1 MVGSFKESAGT
12 PQPMRALIIEDT
24 EDIAECMQQS
34 LQDMGIT
41 SDWFVEG
48 RRVAAAFDLTNYDLL
63 ILDLNLPDA
72 DGLDVLRKLRS
83 GGDTTPV
90 LIVSARIS
98 IEERV
103 SGLDLGADDY
113 LIKPFDLHEFEARVR
128 ALLRRD
134 KEARIPLISFGS
146 LKFDQTTREFA
157 ANDQLIELSPRERA
171 VLETLIR
178 QHGTVISKE
187 RIAQHVFSFDD
198 DAGVSSIELYVH
210 RLRKK
215 LADTDVRIVTKRGLG
230 YALDVLP
237 GSQSSC

>member
-1 MVGSFKESAGT
+1 
-12 PQPMRALIIEDT
+12 MRALIIEDS

-34 LQDMGIT
+34 LHDMGIT

-48 RRVAAAFDLTNYDLL
+48 RRVAEAFNLTDYDLL

-72 DGLDVLRKLRS
+72 DGLQVLKKLRA

-98 IEERV
+98 IEDRV

-134 KEARIPLISFGS
+134 KEARIPLISFGD
-146 LKFDQTTREFA
+146 LKFDQATREFE
-157 ANDQLIELSPRERA
+157 ANGRQMELSPRERA

-178 QHGTVISKE
+178 QNGAVISKD
-187 RIAQHVFSFDD
+187 RIAQHVFSFNDV
-198 DAGVSSIELYVH
+198 ASVTSIELYVH

-215 LADTDVRIVTKRGLG
+215 LVDTDIRIVTKRGLG
-230 YALDVLP
+230 YALTVEP
-237 GSQSSC
+237 GSGSEIS

>member
-1 MVGSFKESAGT
+1 
-12 PQPMRALIIEDT
+12 MRALIIEDT

-34 LQDMGIT
+34 LSDMGLA
-41 SDWFVEG
+41 SDWFTEG
-48 RRVAAAFDLTNYDLL
+48 KQVSAATSFTDYDVL

-72 DGLDVLRKLRS
+72 DGLEVLKSLRAT
-83 GGDTTPV
+83 GNPTPV

-98 IEERV
+98 IEDRV

-113 LIKPFDLHEFEARVR
+113 LIKPFDLHEFEARIR

-134 KEARIPLISFGS
+134 KDARTPTLTFGD
-146 LKFDQTTREFA
+146 LDFDQTTREFRA
-157 ANDQLIELSPRERA
+157 DGAPMDLSPRERS

-178 QHGTVISKE
+178 QNGAVISKE

-215 LADTDVRIVTKRGLG
+215 LVDTNVRIVTKRGLG
-230 YALDVLP
+230 YLLQVARDT
-237 GSQSSC
+237 GSQTSC

>member
-1 MVGSFKESAGT
+1 
-12 PQPMRALIIEDT
+12 MRALIIEDT

-34 LQDMGIT
+34 LSDMGIA
-41 SDWFVEG
+41 SDWFTG
-48 RRVAAAFDLTNYDLL
+48 GQQVAAALDFTEYDVM

-72 DGLDVLRKLRS
+72 DGLDVLKSLRA
-83 GGDTTPV
+83 GGNPTPV
-90 LIVSARIS
+90 LIVSARIR
-98 IEERV
+98 IEDRV

-113 LIKPFDLHEFEARVR
+113 LVKPFDLHEFEARIR

-134 KEARIPLISFGS
+134 KDARIPILSFGG
-146 LKFDQTTREFA
+146 LEFDQTTREFR
-157 ANDQLIELSPRERA
+157 ANGAPMELSPRERS

-178 QHGTVISKE
+178 QNGAVISKE

-215 LADTDVRIVTKRGLG
+215 LVDTNVGIVTKRGLG
-230 YALDVLP
+230 YLLQLTRDS
-237 GSQSSC
+237 GS

>member
-1 MVGSFKESAGT
+1 
-12 PQPMRALIIEDT
+12 MRALVIEDA

-48 RRVAAAFDLTNYDLL
+48 KRVAAAFDLTDYDLL

-72 DGLDVLRKLRS
+72 DGLEVLRKLRA

-134 KEARIPLISFGS
+134 KESRIPLISFGS
-146 LKFDQTTREFA
+146 LNFDQTTREF
-157 ANDQLIELSPRERA
+157 DTDGQLIELSPRERA

-215 LADTDVRIVTKRGLG
+215 LVDTGVEIITKRGLG
-230 YALDVLP
+230 YALARIADQE
-237 GSQSSC
+237 SR

>member
-1 MVGSFKESAGT
+1 MLSRDERT
-12 PQPMRALIIEDT
+12 MRALIIEDT

-34 LQDMGIT
+34 LSDMGIA
-41 SDWFVEG
+41 SDWFTG
-48 RRVAAAFDLTNYDLL
+48 GQQVAAALDFTEYDVM

-72 DGLDVLRKLRS
+72 DGLDVLKSLRA
-83 GGDTTPV
+83 GGNPTPV
-90 LIVSARIS
+90 LIVSARIR
-98 IEERV
+98 IEDRV

-113 LIKPFDLHEFEARVR
+113 LVKPFDLHEFEARIR

-134 KEARIPLISFGS
+134 KDARIPILSFGG
-146 LKFDQTTREFA
+146 LEFDQTTREFR
-157 ANDQLIELSPRERA
+157 ANGAPMELSPRERS

-178 QHGTVISKE
+178 QNGAVISKE

-215 LADTDVRIVTKRGLG
+215 LVDTNVGIVTKRGLG
-230 YALDVLP
+230 YLLQLTRDS
-237 GSQSSC
+237 GS

>member
-1 MVGSFKESAGT
+1 
-12 PQPMRALIIEDT
+12 MRALIIEDT

-34 LQDMGIT
+34 LRDMGIT
-41 SDWFVEG
+41 SDWFTEG
-48 RRVAAAFDLTNYDLL
+48 RRANAALDLSEYDLL

-72 DGLDVLRKLRS
+72 DGLDVLKALRA

-98 IEERV
+98 IEDRV

-134 KEARIPLISFGS
+134 KESRNPVIRFGD
-146 LKFDQTTREFA
+146 LEFDQTTREFRA
-157 ANDQLIELSPRERA
+157 SGELVDLSPRERA

-178 QHGTVISKE
+178 QNGTVISKE

-198 DAGVSSIELYVH
+198 EAGVSSIELYVH

-215 LADTDVRIVTKRGLG
+215 LGHSHVQIVTKRGLG
-230 YALDVLP
+230 YLLDAEASTGAHVP
-237 GSQSSC
+237 C

>member
-1 MVGSFKESAGT
+1 
-12 PQPMRALIIEDT
+12 MRALIIEDT

-34 LQDMGIT
+34 LHDMGIT
-41 SDWFVEG
+41 SDWFVVG
-48 RRVAAAFDLTNYDLL
+48 RRVAEALSLTDYDLL

-72 DGLDVLRKLRS
+72 DGLQILDKLRS
-83 GGDTTPV
+83 KGDSTPV

-103 SGLDLGADDY
+103 SGLDIGADDY

-134 KEARIPLISFGS
+134 KDSRTPVIRYGDLEFN
-146 LKFDQTTREFA
+146 QTSREFE
-157 ANDQLIELSPRERA
+157 ANGHAVDLSPRERA

-178 QHGTVISKE
+178 QNGAVISKD

-198 DAGVSSIELYVH
+198 EAGVSSIELYVH

-215 LADTDVRIVTKRGLG
+215 LAGTDVKIVTKRGLG
-230 YALDVLP
+230 YHLSVESDS
-237 GSQSSC
+237 GSQTSC

>member
-1 MVGSFKESAGT
+1 
-12 PQPMRALIIEDT
+12 MRALIIEDT

-34 LQDMGIT
+34 LRDMGIT
-41 SDWFVEG
+41 SDWFTEG
-48 RRVAAAFDLTNYDLL
+48 HRASAALDLSEYDLL

-72 DGLDVLRKLRS
+72 DGLDVLRALRT
-83 GGDTTPV
+83 GGDATPV

-98 IEERV
+98 IEDRV

-134 KEARIPLISFGS
+134 KESRIPIIRFGD
-146 LKFDQTTREFA
+146 LEFDQATREFR
-157 ANDQLIELSPRERA
+157 ANGELMDLSPRERA

-178 QHGTVISKE
+178 QNGTVISKD

-198 DAGVSSIELYVH
+198 EAGVSSIELYVH

-215 LADTDVRIVTKRGLG
+215 LSSSHVQIVTKRGLG
-230 YALDVLP
+230 YLLDAE
-237 GSQSSC
+237 SSEESRVPC

>member
-1 MVGSFKESAGT
+1 
-12 PQPMRALIIEDT
+12 MRALIIEDT

-34 LQDMGIT
+34 LHDMSIT

-48 RRVAAAFDLTNYDLL
+48 RQVAAAFDQTDYDLL

-72 DGLDVLRKLRS
+72 DGLQVLKKLRA
-83 GGDTTPV
+83 GGNTTPV

-98 IEERV
+98 IEDRV

-113 LIKPFDLHEFEARVR
+113 LVKPFDLHEFEARVR

-134 KEARIPLISFGS
+134 KEARIPMISFGD
-146 LKFDQTTREFA
+146 LEFDQTTREFEA
-157 ANDQLIELSPRERA
+157 HGQSLELSPRERA

-187 RIAQHVFSFDD
+187 RIAQHVFSFND

-215 LADTDVRIVTKRGLG
+215 LGNTDVRIVTRRGLG
-230 YALDVLP
+230 YALEVDP
-237 GSQSSC
+237 DTGSQSSC